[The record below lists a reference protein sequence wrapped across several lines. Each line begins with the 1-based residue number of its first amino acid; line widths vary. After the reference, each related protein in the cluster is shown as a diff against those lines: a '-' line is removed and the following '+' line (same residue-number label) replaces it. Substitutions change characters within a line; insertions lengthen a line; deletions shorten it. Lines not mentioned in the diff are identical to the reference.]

1 MSIAVRRTEYSE
13 IASLRGAFLLEMN
26 GQVVHDSIHARRG
39 WTREYVVVDRG
50 TTVGY
55 GSVAVAGP
63 WRDRPTMYEFYVEP
77 DSRPRAFELF
87 DAFLA
92 ESRPQAF
99 EVQTS
104 DTVSTVLMLAYATD
118 IGTEKIVF
126 RDHATTMHNAIGL
139 TLRCVTPAD
148 AIQAAIAQRQG
159 GGEWLVEL
167 DGAVVGRGGMLFH
180 YNRPYADIYMDVTEP
195 FRRRGIGTYIVQ
207 ELKRICYELGAIPC
221 ARTSPTNVASRRTL
235 QKAGFVPF
243 AHILFGGINLEG
255 GMAPRADGA

>member
-1 MSIAVRRTEYSE
+1 MSIAVRRAEYSE
-13 IASLRGAFLLEMN
+13 IASLRGAFLREMN
-26 GQVVHDSIHARRG
+26 GQVVHDSIHVRPG
-39 WTREYVVVDRG
+39 WTLEYVVVDRG
-50 TTVGY
+50 APIGY

-63 WRDRPTMYEFYVEP
+63 WRDRPTVYEFYVDP
-77 DSRPRAFELF
+77 DYRPRAFELF
-87 DAFLA
+87 DAFVT

-104 DTVSTVLMLAYATD
+104 DTLSTVLTLAYATD

-126 RDHATTMHNAIGL
+126 RDYATTVHNANGL
-139 TLRCVTPAD
+139 TLRGVTPAD
-148 AIQAAIAQRQG
+148 AIQAAIAERQG

-167 DGAVVGRGGMLFH
+167 DGVVVGSGGMLFH

-243 AHILFGGINLEG
+243 AHILFGGINSDAGL
-255 GMAPRADGA
+255 APRAEGS